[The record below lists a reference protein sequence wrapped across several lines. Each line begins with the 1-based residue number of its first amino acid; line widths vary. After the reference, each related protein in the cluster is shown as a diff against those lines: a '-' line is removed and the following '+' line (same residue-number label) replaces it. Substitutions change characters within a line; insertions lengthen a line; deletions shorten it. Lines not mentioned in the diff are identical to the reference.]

1 MKFFNSEGIELSY
14 SDALTVVMELILE
27 EKRTIWDDFIDMMNQ
42 YYRRYYPEG
51 CEFVPSE
58 MDVLDESRM
67 YSNNREVT
75 LDIWFKYEVSG
86 EGDSLYHVIV
96 NRMPYRSDV
105 EIFRYD
111 LAHRTSF
118 DIEDS
123 QESHTV

>member
-1 MKFFNSEGIELSY
+1 MKCFDSEGNELSY
-14 SDALTVVMELILE
+14 SNSMMAVMETILE
-27 EKRTIWDDFIDMMNQ
+27 GKRTLWDDFIASMKQ
-42 YYRRYYPEG
+42 YYRWYYPLG
-51 CEFVPSE
+51 DDFDQNKMYVF
-58 MDVLDESRM
+58 DESRM
-67 YSNNREVT
+67 YSDNREIT

-86 EGDSLYHVIV
+86 ESDSLYHVIV

-105 EIFRYD
+105 EIYRYD